1 MKLPRWIGSWQSFQD
16 FRRSLQPLSPKL
28 SLVLLIAAAPVLLFC
43 VKPAFSNRGT
53 TELFPTRL
61 IAQADDQAEYGES
74 QEQYPQDEQVHE
86 DYSQDGYA
94 QDDAPGSYAPD
105 SSVEDTQDYSSD
117 TSSDT
122 FVSED
127 ASGYGDAPLDEGTY
141 DAPAATSEDASYPD
155 ASANTWEEP
164 TATDDAS
171 ATDFSDPV
179 DYSAPADYREPVSTN
194 EPAPSSPWTAPTES
208 VKSAEVASPALS
220 PAVPSPNPASP
231 VTASPTPISPAPAAS
246 PPSDSIAACPEANL
260 ASSAAEG
267 IADKLAQRSNVAL
280 VVETALSNLAS
291 KISRMPFPEISG
303 QARMGRVP
311 VIMYHD
317 ILPEKQVF
325 FDVTPEELA
334 ADFQLIQE
342 KGLTPITL
350 DQLVEHLA
358 TGKPL
363 PEKPI
368 LLTFDDGYQGHYT
381 YVYPLL
387 KQYNYPA
394 VFAIYP
400 KKVGTNYGRS
410 SLTWEQLRE
419 MAANPLVTIASH
431 SVTHPS
437 DLREF
442 PDSSLRYEVV
452 ESKRILETELGIT
465 IKHFVYPEGKYDER
479 VENWVRL
486 AGYSSALT
494 MNDEETRFAGQ
505 SHDLLSIDRIGQS
518 ELESVVDQAYG
529 GPPLP
534 PFGSGFN
541 FNSPITLHRQ
551 TVDEVPLIF
560 ATGGRPTTIHADSR
574 YQVKDIMAKT
584 DAIAAV
590 DGGFFSL
597 ELLTS
602 NDMMGPVFSHNTNQ
616 FVPGSDAENAGIQ
629 GRPLVLISS
638 NSVKFIPYD
647 PTRHNTLEGIRAE
660 MPDVTDAF
668 VAAAWLVKDGQPQPA
683 ESFGKLYSFD
693 AERDRAFWGIDQAGQ
708 AVVGVSGDY
717 VDSVTF
723 GEALS
728 QAGLR
733 DAVMLDSGAS
743 ASLAYEGQSLM
754 SYEPRP
760 VPHVVALLPPKPAD
774 PTAPCAVV
782 SQKSA
787 DGNMTGTN

>member
-1 MKLPRWIGSWQSFQD
+1 MKLPRWIGSWQSLQD

-53 TELFPTRL
+53 TELLPTRL
-61 IAQADDQAEYGES
+61 IAQTDDQAEYGES
-74 QEQYPQDEQVHE
+74 QAQYPQDEQVHE
-86 DYSQDGYA
+86 DDSQDGYA
-94 QDDAPGSYAPD
+94 QDGYAEGDNAQDSYAQEGYAQD
-105 SSVEDTQDYSSD
+105 SYAQDNNVEDTQDSSSD
-117 TSSDT
+117 A

-127 ASGYGDAPLDEGTY
+127 ASGHGDAPLDEGTY
-141 DAPAATSEDASYPD
+141 DAPASTSDDASYPA
-155 ASANTWEEP
+155 ASTNTWEDS
-164 TATDDAS
+164 TTTDDAN
-171 ATDFSDPV
+171 AADLSDPV
-179 DYSAPADYREPVSTN
+179 DSDPVDSGVA
-194 EPAPSSPWTAPTES
+194 APSSSWTAPTNA
-208 VKSAEVASPALS
+208 VKSAEGANPVSPAASPA
-220 PAVPSPNPASP
+220 APSPMITSPDPA
-231 VTASPTPISPAPAAS
+231 SPAPAAS
-246 PPSDSIAACPEANL
+246 PTPDSIAACPEANL

-267 IADKLAQRSNVAL
+267 IANKLAQRSNVAL

-291 KISRMPFPEISG
+291 KISRMPFPGISG

-442 PDSSLRYEVV
+442 PDRSLRYEVV

-518 ELESVVDQAYG
+518 ELETVVDQAYG

-584 DAIAAV
+584 DAVAAV

-629 GRPLVLISS
+629 GRPLVLISP

-743 ASLAYEGQSLM
+743 AALAYEGQSLM
-754 SYEPRP
+754 SY
-760 VPHVVALLPPKPAD
+760 
-774 PTAPCAVV
+774 
-782 SQKSA
+782 
-787 DGNMTGTN
+787 